1 MADPPRW
8 ITALAAVWSLLLIGL
23 GFICVLAPQFILAE
37 EGYRTM
43 MRGVASTFGMLV
55 IALSIHAALAA
66 RSARVGALQTVLGI
80 VCLWALLM
88 PTTMMTNWG
97 TFEPFRMRTG
107 LNVFILTGLAQF
119 ALGIPALVG
128 FLVLRRISREATR

>member
-1 MADPPRW
+1 MGDTPRW
-8 ITALAAVWSLLLIGL
+8 ITALVAVWSLLLIGL

-37 EGYRTM
+37 EGYRTV

-55 IALSIHAALAA
+55 IALGVQAVLAA
-66 RSARVGALQTVLGI
+66 RSARIGALQTVLGV

-97 TFEPFRMRTG
+97 AFEPFRMRTG
-107 LNVFILTGLAQF
+107 LNVFLLAGLAQF

-128 FLVLRRISREATR
+128 FLELRRVSREATQ

>member
-8 ITALAAVWSLLLIGL
+8 ITALVAIWSLLLIGL

-43 MRGVASTFGMLV
+43 MRGVASAFGMLV
-55 IALSIHAALAA
+55 IALGIQAIFAA
-66 RSARVGALQTVLGI
+66 RSARIGALQTVLG
-80 VCLWALLM
+80 VVTLWALLM

-97 TFEPFRMRTG
+97 AFEPFRMETG
-107 LNVFILTGLAQF
+107 LNIFILMGLAQF

-128 FLVLRRISREATR
+128 FLVLSRTSREATR